1 MKNIFK
7 YTFVGLLTGGML
19 LTTSCSE
26 DLIETAPTQSMSGQ
40 GLLANGNA
48 ALVALNGIYREMYTA
63 GWSTTGN
70 THQCFGIAA
79 YNLCA
84 EVMGEDHIM
93 GASGSGWFWY
103 DALYNVKSRYAS
115 STWRSYDLWYAY
127 YNWIANANYII
138 AAEETMGGTS
148 DEVNYAI
155 GQAYAIR
162 AYSYFMLSQYFAR
175 TLKGHENEKCVPIY
189 TEPTTPE
196 TKGQP
201 RATNAEVYAQIDK
214 DIQKAIELLKDTKLK
229 NKSHIGYA
237 VALGI
242 QARIALVENDWQT
255 AKTAAKAAIAASG
268 CSILPIKDFSAG
280 VKIETNSAGK
290 LVGTA
295 IGDAMNKVSASNVMW
310 GAEIIDDQV
319 GMYASFFAHM
329 DFDADKYGTSA
340 PKLINKELYAKMNP
354 TDTRRAWW
362 VSGLTSAGLVQ
373 EKFKFTDVSKWTGDY
388 IFMRVEEMYL
398 TAAEAECR
406 LGDEAAAKE
415 DLMALMSKR
424 DPDYTCDK
432 TGTALG
438 KTSATADETGSL
450 LEEILIQ
457 RRIEL
462 WGEDGRMYTLKR
474 LKQGF
479 RRTAAQ
485 GWPSS
490 ALLATRPTDDPE
502 AYMNVLTIPQA
513 EFDGNENMSVDT
525 DQNPTDDK

>member
-1 MKNIFK
+1 MKKIFK
-7 YTFVGLLTGGML
+7 YTFAGLLASGML

-26 DLIETAPTQSMSGQ
+26 ERIETAPTRQMSGQ
-40 GLLANGNA
+40 GLLASGNA
-48 ALVALNGIYREMYTA
+48 ALVALNGIYREMYTS

-70 THQCFGIAA
+70 THQCFGITA
-79 YNLCA
+79 YNLGA

-103 DALYNVKSRYAS
+103 DALYNVKQRYAS
-115 STWRSYDLWYAY
+115 SAWRSYDLWYAY

-138 AAEETMGGTS
+138 AAEETMGGTTE
-148 DEVNYAI
+148 EVNYAI

-162 AYSYFMLSQYFAR
+162 AYSYFMLSQWFAR
-175 TLKGHENEKCVPIY
+175 TLKGHESEKCVPLY

-201 RATNAEVYAQIDK
+201 RATNAEVYAQIDS
-214 DIQKAIELLKDTKLK
+214 DIKKAIELLKGTTQK
-229 NKSHIGYA
+229 NKSHISYA

-255 AKTAAKAAIAASG
+255 AKTAAKDAIAASG
-268 CSILPIKDFSAG
+268 CSIQSVKSFTGMNNVSAG
-280 VKIETNSAGK
+280 
-290 LVGTA
+290 
-295 IGDAMNKVSASNVMW
+295 NVMW
-310 GAEIIDDQV
+310 GAGIIADQV

-329 DFDADKYGTSA
+329 DFEADKYGSSA
-340 PKLINKELYAKMNP
+340 PKCINKELYAKMNP
-354 TDTRRAWW
+354 TDARRDWW
-362 VSGLTSAGLVQ
+362 VSGKTNLGMVQ
-373 EKFKFTDVSKWTGDY
+373 EKFKFTDVATWMGDY

-406 LGDEAAAKE
+406 LGDEASAKA
-415 DLMALMSKR
+415 DLEAVMSMR

-432 TGTALG
+432 TGSALG

-462 WGEDGRMYTLKR
+462 WGEDGRMFTLKR

-485 GWPSS
+485 GWPAA

-513 EFDGNENMSVDT
+513 EFDGNENMTLDN
-525 DQNPTDDK
+525 DQNPEGDK

>member
-1 MKNIFK
+1 MKKIFK
-7 YTFVGLLTGGML
+7 YTFVGLLAGGML

-26 DLIETAPTQSMSGQ
+26 SQIETAPTQSMSGQ

-70 THQCFGIAA
+70 THQCFGITA

-103 DALYNVKSRYAS
+103 DALYNVKQRYAQS
-115 STWRSYDLWYAY
+115 NWRSYDLWYAY

-148 DEVNYAI
+148 SEVNYAI

-175 TLKGHENEKCVPIY
+175 TLKGHENEQCVPIY
-189 TEPTTPE
+189 TAPTTPE

-214 DIQKAIELLKDTKLK
+214 DIKKAVELLQGTEQQ
-229 NKSHIGYA
+229 NIAHIGYA

-255 AKTAAKAAIAASG
+255 AKTAAKAAIAAAAADG
-268 CSILPIKDFSAG
+268 GRRILPVSSFTGMNAAG
-280 VKIETNSAGK
+280 DNSGK
-290 LVGTA
+290 PT
-295 IGDAMNKVSASNVMW
+295 SNNVIW
-310 GAEIIDDQV
+310 GAQVIADQV
-319 GMYASFFAHM
+319 GMYASFFSHM
-329 DFDADKYGTSA
+329 DYEAGKYGASA

-354 TDTRRAWW
+354 TDTRRDWW
-362 VSGLTSAGLVQ
+362 VSMSAGMLQ
-373 EKFKFTDVSKWTGDY
+373 EKFKFTDVATWLGDY

-415 DLMALMSKR
+415 DLMALMSLR
-424 DPDYTCDK
+424 DPDYSTDK

-438 KTSATADETGSL
+438 ATSATADETGSL

-479 RRTAAQ
+479 RRTAEQ
-485 GWPSS
+485 GWPSA

-513 EFDGNENMSVDT
+513 EFDGNENMSADT
-525 DQNPTDDK
+525 DQNPTGDTK

>member
-1 MKNIFK
+1 MKKIFK
-7 YTFVGLLTGGML
+7 YTFVGLLAGGML

-26 DLIETAPTQSMSGQ
+26 DMIETAPTQSMSGQ
-40 GLLANGNA
+40 GLLASGNA
-48 ALVALNGIYREMYTA
+48 ALVALNGVYREMYTA
-63 GWSTTGN
+63 GWSTSGN
-70 THQCFGIAA
+70 THQCFGITA

-103 DALYNVKSRYAS
+103 DALYNVKQRYAS
-115 STWRSYDLWYAY
+115 SSWRSYDLWYAY

-148 DEVNYAI
+148 EEVNYAI

-175 TLKGHENEKCVPIY
+175 TLKGHENEPCVPIY
-189 TEPTTPE
+189 TEPTLPE

-214 DIQKAIELLKDTKLK
+214 DIQKAVELLKGTEQK
-229 NKSHIGYA
+229 NVAHIGYA

-268 CSILPIKDFSAG
+268 CKILPVSSFEGNNTAVDKS
-280 VKIETNSAGK
+280 GK
-290 LVGTA
+290 R
-295 IGDAMNKVSASNVMW
+295 KENVMW
-310 GAEIIDDQV
+310 GAQIIADQV
-319 GMYASFFAHM
+319 GMYASFFSHM
-329 DFDADKYGTSA
+329 DYEAGKYGASA

-354 TDTRRAWW
+354 TDTRRDWW
-362 VSGLTSAGLVQ
+362 VSGVTSAGLLQ
-373 EKFKFTDVSKWTGDY
+373 EKFKFTDVATWLGDY

-415 DLMALMSKR
+415 DLMALMSQR
-424 DPDYTCDK
+424 DPDYSTDK

-438 KTSATADETGSL
+438 ATSATADETGSL

-462 WGEDGRMYTLKR
+462 WGEDGRMFTLKR

-502 AYMNVLTIPQA
+502 SYMNVLTIPQA

-525 DQNPTDDK
+525 DQNPTGDTK

>member
-7 YTFVGLLTGGML
+7 YTFVGLLAGSMVL
-19 LTTSCSE
+19 NTSCSE
-26 DLIETAPTQSMSGQ
+26 ERIETAPTQKMSGQ

-48 ALVALNGIYREMYTA
+48 ALVALNGIYREMYTS

-70 THQCFGIAA
+70 THQCFGITA
-79 YNLCA
+79 YNLGA

-103 DALYNVKSRYAS
+103 DCLYNVKSRYAS
-115 STWRSYDLWYAY
+115 STWRSYDLWFAY
-127 YNWIANANYII
+127 YTWIANANYII
-138 AAEETMGGTS
+138 AAEETMEGTPS
-148 DEVNYAI
+148 EVNYAI

-162 AYSYFMLSQYFAR
+162 AYSYFMLSQWFAR
-175 TLKGHENEKCVPIY
+175 TLKGHETEKCVPLY

-201 RATNAEVYAQIDK
+201 RATNAEVYAQIDS
-214 DIQKAIELLKDTKLK
+214 DIKKAVELLKGTEQK
-229 NKSHIGYA
+229 NPSHISYA
-237 VALGI
+237 VALGL

-255 AKTAAKAAIAASG
+255 AKTAAKAAIAASD
-268 CSILPIKDFSAG
+268 CNVLPVKSFTGMNDAKAG
-280 VKIETNSAGK
+280 
-290 LVGTA
+290 
-295 IGDAMNKVSASNVMW
+295 NVMW
-310 GAEIIDDQV
+310 GAEIIADQV
-319 GMYASFFAHM
+319 GMYASFYSHM
-329 DFDADKYGTSA
+329 DFEADKYGASA
-340 PKLINKELYAKMNP
+340 PKCINKELYAKMND
-354 TDTRRAWW
+354 TDTRRDWW
-362 VSGLTSAGLVQ
+362 VAGKTNAGLLQ
-373 EKFKFTDVSKWTGDY
+373 EKFKFSDVPTWMGDY
-388 IFMRVEEMYL
+388 VFMRVEEMYL

-406 LGDEAAAKE
+406 LGEEAAAKE
-415 DLMALMSKR
+415 DLMAVMAQR
-424 DPDYTCDK
+424 DPQYTCDK

-438 KTSATADETGSL
+438 ATSATADETGSL

-479 RRTAAQ
+479 RRTAEQ
-485 GWPSS
+485 GWPAA

-513 EFDGNENMSVDT
+513 EFDGNENMT
-525 DQNPTDDK
+525 LEADQNPEGDKK

>member
-7 YTFVGLLTGGML
+7 YTFVGLLAGGML

-26 DLIETAPTQSMSGQ
+26 DMIETAPTQSMSGQ
-40 GLLANGNA
+40 GLLASGNA

-70 THQCFGIAA
+70 THQCFGITA

-115 STWRSYDLWYAY
+115 GAWRSYDLWYAY

-148 DEVNYAI
+148 SEVNYAI

-175 TLKGHENEKCVPIY
+175 TLKGHENEPCVPIY
-189 TEPTTPE
+189 TAPTTPE

-214 DIQKAIELLKDTKLK
+214 DIQKAIELLKDTNLK
-229 NKSHIGYA
+229 NKSHVGYA

-268 CSILPIKDFSAG
+268 CSIL
-280 VKIETNSAGK
+280 
-290 LVGTA
+290 
-295 IGDAMNKVSASNVMW
+295 
-310 GAEIIDDQV
+310 Q
-319 GMYASFFAHM
+319 
-329 DFDADKYGTSA
+329 
-340 PKLINKELYAKMNP
+340 
-354 TDTRRAWW
+354 
-362 VSGLTSAGLVQ
+362 
-373 EKFKFTDVSKWTGDY
+373 
-388 IFMRVEEMYL
+388 
-398 TAAEAECR
+398 
-406 LGDEAAAKE
+406 
-415 DLMALMSKR
+415 
-424 DPDYTCDK
+424 
-432 TGTALG
+432 
-438 KTSATADETGSL
+438 
-450 LEEILIQ
+450 
-457 RRIEL
+457 
-462 WGEDGRMYTLKR
+462 
-474 LKQGF
+474 
-479 RRTAAQ
+479 
-485 GWPSS
+485 
-490 ALLATRPTDDPE
+490 
-502 AYMNVLTIPQA
+502 
-513 EFDGNENMSVDT
+513 
-525 DQNPTDDK
+525 

>member
-1 MKNIFK
+1 MKKIFK
-7 YTFVGLLTGGML
+7 YTFVGLLAGGML
-19 LTTSCSE
+19 LTTSCSK
-26 DLIETAPTQSMSGQ
+26 DQIETSPTRSMSGQ

-63 GWSTTGN
+63 GWSTGGN
-70 THQCFGIAA
+70 THQCFGITA

-93 GASGSGWFWY
+93 GAQGSGWFWY
-103 DALYNVKSRYAS
+103 DALYNVKQRYAS
-115 STWRSYDLWYAY
+115 DSWRSYDLWNAF

-175 TLKGHENEKCVPIY
+175 TLVGHENEKCVPIY

-214 DIQKAIELLKDTKLK
+214 DIQKAVELLKGTEQK

-242 QARIALVENDWQT
+242 QARIALVENDWQK
-255 AKTAAKAAIAASG
+255 AKTAAKAAIEASG
-268 CSILPIKDFSAG
+268 CSILPVASFTG
-280 VKIETNSAGK
+280 MNNV
-290 LVGTA
+290 
-295 IGDAMNKVSASNVMW
+295 DAANVMW
-310 GAEIIDDQV
+310 GAGIISDQV
-319 GMYASFFAHM
+319 GMYASFYAHM
-329 DFDADKYGTSA
+329 DYEADKYGSSA
-340 PKLINKELYAKMNP
+340 PKCINKELYAKMNE

-362 VSGLTSAGLVQ
+362 VDGVYDKGLLQ
-373 EKFKFTDVSKWTGDY
+373 EKFKFTDVSTWMGDY

-406 LGDEAAAKE
+406 LNEEDAAKA
-415 DLMALMSKR
+415 DLMELMSKR
-424 DPDYTCDK
+424 DPEYTTRK

-438 KTSATADETGSL
+438 KTSALADETGSL

-479 RRTAAQ
+479 RRTAEQ
-485 GWPSS
+485 GWPSA
-490 ALLATRPTDDPE
+490 ALLSTRPTDDPE

-525 DQNPTDDK
+525 DQNPTDDYK

>member
-1 MKNIFK
+1 MKRIFK
-7 YTFVGLLTGGML
+7 YTFVGLLAGSMV
-19 LTTSCSE
+19 LTTSCSK
-26 DLIETAPTQSMSGQ
+26 DLIETSPTQSMSGQ

-63 GWSTTGN
+63 GWSTGGN
-70 THQCFGIAA
+70 THQCFGITA
-79 YNLCA
+79 YNLGA

-93 GASGSGWFWY
+93 GAAGSGWFWY

-115 STWRSYDLWYAY
+115 DSWRSYDLWYAY

-148 DEVNYAI
+148 DEKNYAI

-162 AYSYFMLSQYFAR
+162 AYSYFMLSQWFAR
-175 TLKGHENEKCVPIY
+175 TYKGHENEKCVPIY

-201 RATNAEVYAQIDK
+201 RATIAEVYTQIDS
-214 DIQKAIELLKDTKLK
+214 DIEKAISLLDGIEQQ
-229 NKSHIGYA
+229 NPSHIGYA
-237 VALGI
+237 VALGL

-268 CSILPIKDFSAG
+268 CSVVP
-280 VKIETNSAGK
+280 
-290 LVGTA
+290 TA
-295 IGDAMNKVSASNVMW
+295 SFKGMNNVAASNVMW
-310 GAEIIDDQV
+310 GAGIIADQV
-319 GMYASFFAHM
+319 GMYASFFSHM
-329 DFDADKYGTSA
+329 DFEANKYGSSA
-340 PKLINKELYAKMNP
+340 PKCINKELYAKMNP
-354 TDTRRAWW
+354 TDTRRDWW
-362 VSGLTSAGLVQ
+362 VSGVTSAGLVQ
-373 EKFKFTDVSKWTGDY
+373 EKFKFTDVPTWMGDY

-406 LGDEAAAKE
+406 LGEEDAAKA
-415 DLMALMSKR
+415 DLMAVMEQR

-438 KTSATADETGSL
+438 ATSATADETGSL

-462 WGEDGRMYTLKR
+462 WGEDGRMFTLKR

-479 RRTAAQ
+479 RRTADQ
-485 GWPSS
+485 GWPAA

-513 EFDGNENMSVDT
+513 EFDGNENMTLDN
-525 DQNPTDDK
+525 DQNPEGDYVK

>member
-1 MKNIFK
+1 MKKIFK
-7 YTFVGLLTGGML
+7 YTFVGLLAGGML
-19 LTTSCSE
+19 LTTSCSK
-26 DLIETAPTQSMSGQ
+26 DQIETSPTRSMSGQ

-63 GWSTTGN
+63 GWSTGGN
-70 THQCFGIAA
+70 THQCFGITA

-93 GASGSGWFWY
+93 GAQGSGWFWY
-103 DALYNVKSRYAS
+103 DALYNVKQRYAS
-115 STWRSYDLWYAY
+115 DSWRSYDLWYAY

-175 TLKGHENEKCVPIY
+175 TLVGHENEKCVPIY

-214 DIQKAIELLKDTKLK
+214 DIQKAVELLKGTEQK
-229 NKSHIGYA
+229 NKSHISYA

-242 QARIALVENDWQT
+242 QARIALVENNWQT
-255 AKTAAKAAIAASG
+255 AATAAKAAIEASG
-268 CSILPIKDFSAG
+268 CKILPVASFTG
-280 VKIETNSAGK
+280 MNNV
-290 LVGTA
+290 
-295 IGDAMNKVSASNVMW
+295 DAANVMW
-310 GAEIIDDQV
+310 GAGIIADQV
-319 GMYASFFAHM
+319 GMYASFYAHM
-329 DFDADKYGTSA
+329 DYEADKYGSSA
-340 PKLINKELYAKMNP
+340 PKCINKELYAKMSE
-354 TDTRRAWW
+354 TDARRNWW
-362 VSGLTSAGLVQ
+362 VAGVYDKGLLQ
-373 EKFKFTDVSKWTGDY
+373 EKFKFTDVSTWMGDY

-406 LGDEAAAKE
+406 LGDELNAKA
-415 DLMALMSKR
+415 DLMALMSQR
-424 DPDYTCDK
+424 DANYTTDK

-438 KTSATADETGSL
+438 KTSAPADETGSL
-450 LEEILIQ
+450 LEEILTQ

-479 RRTAAQ
+479 RRTAEQ
-485 GWPSS
+485 GWPSA
-490 ALLATRPTDDPE
+490 ALLSTRPTDDPE

>member
-1 MKNIFK
+1 MKKIFK
-7 YTFVGLLTGGML
+7 YTFVGLLAGGML
-19 LTTSCSE
+19 LTTSCSK
-26 DLIETAPTQSMSGQ
+26 DQIETSPTRSMSGQ

-70 THQCFGIAA
+70 THQCFGITA

-84 EVMGEDHIM
+84 DVMGEDHIM
-93 GASGSGWFWY
+93 GAQGSGWFWY
-103 DALYNVKSRYAS
+103 DCLYNVKGFYDRT
-115 STWRSYDLWYAY
+115 TWRSYDLWYAF

-138 AAEETMGGTS
+138 AAEETMGGTPS
-148 DEVNYAI
+148 EVNYAI

-175 TLKGHENEKCVPIY
+175 TLKGHESEKCVPIY

-214 DIQKAIELLKDTKLK
+214 DIQKAVELLKGTEQK

-242 QARIALVENDWQT
+242 QARIALVENDWQK
-255 AKTAAKAAIAASG
+255 AKTAAKAAIEASG
-268 CSILPIKDFSAG
+268 CSILPVASFTG
-280 VKIETNSAGK
+280 MNNV
-290 LVGTA
+290 
-295 IGDAMNKVSASNVMW
+295 DAANVMW
-310 GAEIIDDQV
+310 GAGIIADQV
-319 GMYASFFAHM
+319 GMYASFYAHM
-329 DFDADKYGTSA
+329 DYEADKYGSSA
-340 PKLINKELYAKMNP
+340 PKCINKELYAKMNE

-362 VSGLTSAGLVQ
+362 VDGVYDKGLLQ
-373 EKFKFTDVSKWTGDY
+373 EKFKFTDVQTWMGDY

-406 LGDEAAAKE
+406 LGEEDAAKA
-415 DLMALMSKR
+415 DLMALMSLR
-424 DPDYTCDK
+424 DPEYTTRK

-438 KTSATADETGSL
+438 KTSALADETGSL

-474 LKQGF
+474 LRQGF
-479 RRTAAQ
+479 RRTAEQ
-485 GWPSS
+485 GWPAA
-490 ALLATRPTDDPE
+490 ALMTTRPTDDPE

-513 EFDGNENMSVDT
+513 EFDGNENMNADT
-525 DQNPTDDK
+525 DQNPAGDK

>member
-7 YTFVGLLTGGML
+7 YTFVGLLAGGML

-26 DLIETAPTQSMSGQ
+26 ERIETAPTRSMSGQ
-40 GLLANGNA
+40 GLLASGNA

-70 THQCFGIAA
+70 THQCFGITA

-93 GASGSGWFWY
+93 GDAGSGWFWY

-115 STWRSYDLWYAY
+115 GAWRSYDLWYAY

-138 AAEETMGGTS
+138 AAEETMGGTAS
-148 DEVNYAI
+148 EVNYAI

-214 DIQKAIELLKDTKLK
+214 DIQKAIELLKGTEQQ
-229 NKSHIGYA
+229 NKAHISYA

-268 CSILPIKDFSAG
+268 CSILPTSSFTG
-280 VKIETNSAGK
+280 
-290 LVGTA
+290 
-295 IGDAMNKVSASNVMW
+295 MNNVEAKNVMW
-310 GAEIIDDQV
+310 GAQIIADQV
-319 GMYASFFAHM
+319 GMYASFFSHM
-329 DFDADKYGTSA
+329 DFEADKYGSSA
-340 PKLINKELYAKMNP
+340 PKCINKELYAKMNP
-354 TDTRRAWW
+354 TDTRRDWW
-362 VSGLTSAGLVQ
+362 VSGKTNLGMVQ
-373 EKFKFTDVSKWTGDY
+373 EKFKFTDVSTWLGDY

-406 LGDEAAAKE
+406 LGDEASAKA
-415 DLMALMSKR
+415 DLNALMSQR

-438 KTSATADETGSL
+438 ATSATADETGSL

-485 GWPSS
+485 GWPSA
-490 ALLATRPTDDPE
+490 ALLSTRPTDDPE

-525 DQNPTDDK
+525 DQNPTGDK

>member
-40 GLLANGNA
+40 GLLASGNA

-63 GWSTTGN
+63 GWSTSDN
-70 THQCFGIAA
+70 THQCFGITA
-79 YNLCA
+79 YTLCA

-115 STWRSYDLWYAY
+115 SAWRSYDLWYAY

-138 AAEETMGGTS
+138 AAEETMGGSTS
-148 DEVNYAI
+148 EVNYAI

-175 TLKGHENEKCVPIY
+175 TLKGHESDPCVPIY

-214 DIQKAIELLKDTKLK
+214 DIQKAVELLEGTEQK
-229 NKSHIGYA
+229 NIAHIGYA
-237 VALGI
+237 VALGL
-242 QARIALVENDWQT
+242 QARIALVENNWET
-255 AKTAAKAAIAASG
+255 AKTAAKAAIAAAAADG
-268 CSILPIKDFSAG
+268 GRKILPVSSFKGMNTAG
-280 VKIETNSAGK
+280 DKSGAPT
-290 LVGTA
+290 
-295 IGDAMNKVSASNVMW
+295 SNNVIW
-310 GAEIIDDQV
+310 GAQIIADQV
-319 GMYASFFAHM
+319 GMYASFFSHM
-329 DFDADKYGTSA
+329 DFEADKYGASA
-340 PKLINKELYAKMNP
+340 PKCINKELYAKMNP
-354 TDTRRAWW
+354 TDTRRDWW
-362 VSGLTSAGLVQ
+362 VSGVTNAGLVQ
-373 EKFKFTDVSKWTGDY
+373 EKFKFSDVPTWTGDY

-406 LGDEAAAKE
+406 LGDEAAAKA
-415 DLMALMSKR
+415 DLEAVMSMR

-479 RRTAAQ
+479 RRTAEQ
-485 GWPSS
+485 GWPSA

>member
-7 YTFVGLLTGGML
+7 YTFVGLLAGGML
-19 LTTSCSE
+19 FTTSCSE
-26 DLIETAPTQSMSGQ
+26 SQIETAPTQSMSGQ

-70 THQCFGIAA
+70 THQCFGITA

-138 AAEETMGGTS
+138 AAEETMGGS
-148 DEVNYAI
+148 ASEVNYAI

-175 TLKGHENEKCVPIY
+175 TLKGHESEPCVPLY

-214 DIQKAIELLKDTKLK
+214 DIQKAVELLQGTEQQ
-229 NKSHIGYA
+229 NKAHISYA

-268 CSILPIKDFSAG
+268 CSILPTSSFTG
-280 VKIETNSAGK
+280 
-290 LVGTA
+290 
-295 IGDAMNKVSASNVMW
+295 MNNVEAKNVMW
-310 GAEIIDDQV
+310 GAQIIADQV
-319 GMYASFFAHM
+319 GMYASFFSHM
-329 DFDADKYGTSA
+329 DFEADKYGASA
-340 PKLINKELYAKMNP
+340 PKCINKELYAKMNP
-354 TDTRRAWW
+354 TDTRRDWW
-362 VSGLTSAGLVQ
+362 VSGKTNAGLLQ
-373 EKFKFTDVSKWTGDY
+373 EKFKFTDVATWLGDY

-424 DPDYTCDK
+424 DPDYATDK

-438 KTSATADETGSL
+438 ATSATADETGSL

-485 GWPSS
+485 GWPSA

-502 AYMNVLTIPQA
+502 SYMNVLTIPQA

-525 DQNPTDDK
+525 DQNPTGDTK

>member
-7 YTFVGLLTGGML
+7 YSFVGLLAGGML

-26 DLIETAPTQSMSGQ
+26 SQIETAPTRSMSGQ

-70 THQCFGIAA
+70 THQCFGITA

-93 GASGSGWFWY
+93 GAAGSGWFWY

-115 STWRSYDLWYAY
+115 GAWRSYDLWYAY

-138 AAEETMGGTS
+138 AAEETMSGTS
-148 DEVNYAI
+148 SEVNYAI

-175 TLKGHENEKCVPIY
+175 TLKGHESEKCVPIY

-214 DIQKAIELLKDTKLK
+214 DIQKAVELLQGTEQQ
-229 NKSHIGYA
+229 NPAHISYA

-268 CSILPIKDFSAG
+268 CSII
-280 VKIETNSAGK
+280 
-290 LVGTA
+290 
-295 IGDAMNKVSASNVMW
+295 SASAVAGMNDATAADVMW
-310 GAEIIDDQV
+310 GAQIIADQV

-329 DFDADKYGTSA
+329 DYEAGKYAASA

-354 TDTRRAWW
+354 TDGRRDWW
-362 VSGLTSAGLVQ
+362 VSSSAGMLQ
-373 EKFKFTDVSKWTGDY
+373 EKFKFTDVSTWMGDY

-406 LGDEAAAKE
+406 LGEEAAAKE
-415 DLMALMSKR
+415 DLMALMSMR

-438 KTSATADETGSL
+438 ATSATADETGSL

-474 LKQGF
+474 LKQGV
-479 RRTAAQ
+479 RRTADQ
-485 GWPSS
+485 GWPSA

-513 EFDGNENMSVDT
+513 EFDGNENMDVDA
-525 DQNPTDDK
+525 DQNPTGDK